1 MAPFNANQL
10 NRLFRASLPEDS
22 TLARDRYG
30 REYDLGKELAG
41 MVGLRNIDVEPARGI
56 KYKINEYQK
65 NVRNSRSLFTGKVLR
80 GGPVS
85 AEEVVDAYINA
96 NKALY
101 QTNRNLYEDVK
112 AAKILGVSSDSL
124 ESIMEERGLSRVY
137 DSFENQEFRPY
148 SVSKAVE
155 ELFEANALEARVP
168 NPYAQAEDVIDRI
181 KEVLES
187 VSLAGD
193 NFPDIKN
200 PFDKALLPEINLGST
215 PVNQLPPLVTAATPS
230 VINAN
235 QRFGSVP
242 FTSLPEDKQLEEFNK
257 VFPNG

>member
-1 MAPFNANQL
+1 M
-10 NRLFRASLPEDS
+10 
-22 TLARDRYG
+22 
-30 REYDLGKELAG
+30 
-41 MVGLRNIDVEPARGI
+41 
-56 KYKINEYQK
+56 
-65 NVRNSRSLFTGKVLR
+65 
-80 GGPVS
+80 
-85 AEEVVDAYINA
+85 
-96 NKALY
+96 
-101 QTNRNLYEDVK
+101 
-112 AAKILGVSSDSL
+112 SSDSL

-155 ELFEANALEARVP
+155 ELFEANALQARVP

-193 NFPDIKN
+193 NFPDIEN

-215 PVNQLPPLVTAATPS
+215 PVNQLPPVVTGANPS